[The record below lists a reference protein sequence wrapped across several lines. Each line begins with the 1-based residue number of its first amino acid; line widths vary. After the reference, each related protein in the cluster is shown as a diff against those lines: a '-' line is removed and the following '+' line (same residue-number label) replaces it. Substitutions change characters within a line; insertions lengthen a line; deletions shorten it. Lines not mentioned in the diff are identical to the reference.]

1 MMTGQTPL
9 PPEANSKTPP
19 GDDTLWHAP
28 FHQKPLSYRQTGYK
42 YLGGLTHLT
51 WVRIYQVGTSPVK
64 VVPDHGSSLLRGT
77 REDVPWLGTFGGS
90 SLPLMILAGPSQL
103 PGNLADS
110 RIPLGNLASLFLWQ
124 TLDDRAL
131 P

>member
-1 MMTGQTPL
+1 M
-9 PPEANSKTPP
+9 
-19 GDDTLWHAP
+19 H
-28 FHQKPLSYRQTGYK
+28 
-42 YLGGLTHLT
+42 
-51 WVRIYQVGTSPVK
+51 QVGTSPVK
-64 VVPDHGSSLLRGT
+64 IVPDHGSSLLRGT

-110 RIPLGNLASLFLWQ
+110 RIPLGNLASLSLWQ
-124 TLDDRAL
+124 TLDDGAL